1 MLPFLGNTDEEKMKT
16 ENSPTPAQAFVSR
29 QSSWSSVDSACII
42 GDLLPS
48 RNSSWGSGDNN
59 QRIVPSRNSSWG
71 SYDTKGN
78 QLSLLNDD
86 PVNIS
91 SSGIFAYEKDEIPWH
106 PGTVKR
112 TKQKIEEK
120 HVPQSSNSSLLRSS
134 SANDAN
140 KKTKSCDIK
149 KHGGKMSTSSCSVK
163 QPQRKCVKLASTDL
177 PSSNDQVRSKS
188 EEYLIENDSGQ
199 LQLSASAPETSCIMN
214 KLQERRQKSCESSQ
228 SIGSKVKN
236 LKMNFEAKANQ
247 NQKTSSTSS
256 LPSSPIAIHID
267 MPTVDIFPNE
277 DIKSLIDRYEVPK
290 SPNGRQRPKSMYESK
305 YSSKSSSIQPK
316 FISHQTKLP
325 KTDGEFKRP
334 PIPAQQPIVK
344 NALMSVNT
352 NQQNVKP
359 ALGNCRKIQ
368 QHGKTHPLAK
378 LGINK
383 PRINPATAYNTM

>member
-1 MLPFLGNTDEEKMKT
+1 M
-16 ENSPTPAQAFVSR
+16 
-29 QSSWSSVDSACII
+29 
-42 GDLLPS
+42 PS

-59 QRIVPSRNSSWG
+59 QRIIPSRNSSWG
-71 SYDTKGN
+71 SYDTKAN
-78 QLSLLNDD
+78 QLSLFNDD

-120 HVPQSSNSSLLRSS
+120 HVPPASNTTLLRSS

-149 KHGGKMSTSSCSVK
+149 KHGSKTSTSSTCSIK
-163 QPQRKCVKLASTDL
+163 QPQRKCVKLASNDMPL
-177 PSSNDQVRSKS
+177 SNEQVRSKS
-188 EEYLIENDSGQ
+188 EEYLIENDSGHV
-199 LQLSASAPETSCIMN
+199 QLSASAPETSSMMN
-214 KLQERRQKSCESSQ
+214 KLQERRQKSCDSAQ
-228 SIGSKVKN
+228 TVGSKVKN

-247 NQKTSSTSS
+247 SQKKSSTSS

-267 MPTVDIFPNE
+267 VPQVDIFPNE
-277 DIKSLIDRYEVPK
+277 IKALIHRYEPPI
-290 SPNGRQRPKSMYESK
+290 SPNGRPRPKSMHEPK
-305 YSSKSSSIQPK
+305 LSSKTSSSAPFQPNK
-316 FISHQTKLP
+316 FITHQTKLP
-325 KTDGEFKRP
+325 KTDGGEFKRP

-359 ALGNCRKIQ
+359 TLGKCRNIQ

-383 PRINPATAYNTM
+383 PRINASPATAYNTM